1 MKKVVRLTES
11 DLNRIVKR
19 VLNEQSTPPLKTS
32 MGGSSVL
39 GKFGLGGDID
49 YNRIER
55 LTNPKEIAQ
64 VILKGLCFN
73 EKGMRSFACNDQ
85 EALVEAAFMSFLN
98 YYKKTKSS
106 YYELYKPV
114 EEIINK
120 IFGRND
126 PLIYIIRDY
135 MDINKK
141 YHKMSIQDQYEIFQE
156 GEV

>member
-1 MKKVVRLTES
+1 MKRVIRLTES

-39 GKFGLGGDID
+39 GKLGIGGDID
-49 YNRIER
+49 YKRIER
-55 LTNPKEIAQ
+55 LTNPNDIAQ

-98 YYKKTKSS
+98 YSGNKYS
-106 YYELYKPV
+106 LYKQV
-114 EEIINK
+114 EDIINK
-120 IFGRND
+120 IFGKND
-126 PLIYIIRDY
+126 PLIYIIDDY
-135 MDINKK
+135 MDIKKK
-141 YHKMSIQDQYEIFQE
+141 YHKMSISDQFDKFQE